1 MSNIYFAS
9 LLVGL
14 FLTLAYTLVKPEKFY
29 EYPYFMA
36 AVFIVFIVPQ
46 CVSILRFPGMAVG
59 DPVENVLL
67 MSCLCFGCCWLGY
80 LPRPWRLVSAK
91 LACPIDQDRLFQ
103 GGLIFMAVSFF
114 FNYLISRM
122 SDEETGGS
130 QWTGP
135 VTIYGFFAGLIYPA
149 FAICLSTALRK
160 QTAFAWL
167 SVAIASIQPILSAFI
182 AGRRE
187 TTVLCV
193 LTVALTLF
201 YTYGLR
207 PARLVILGFILFA
220 TLAIPATGTYRGF
233 AAERDWEGVR
243 QMDLIGNFRTFLNT
257 ESVLE
262 LRNAALLI
270 QSVKE
275 SGDYEYGGGY
285 WDAMV
290 FRFVPAQILG
300 KKFKEG
306 IMFEPP
312 EERAER
318 ETARMAYN
326 IPLGATLTGMGD
338 SFVQFG
344 FFGCLF
350 FAALGFL
357 FKSFYA
363 ATRQRNAIFAQLFYI
378 MIGTSAMRAVTHET
392 VDFLPGMTYYAIFL
406 GILFW
411 YVKLPLYRSRRL
423 LPFHTRAP
431 LSPETAAE
439 AAEETEAKLH

>member
-1 MSNIYFAS
+1 M
-9 LLVGL
+9 
-14 FLTLAYTLVKPEKFY
+14 VKPEKFY

-46 CVSILRFPGMAVG
+46 GISILRFPGMAVG
-59 DPVENVLL
+59 APVDDVLL

-80 LPRPWRLVSAK
+80 LFRPWRLVSAK
-91 LACPIDQDRLFQ
+91 LACPINQDRLFQ
-103 GGLIFMAVSFF
+103 GGLIFMFVSFF
-114 FNYLISRM
+114 FNNLISHM
-122 SDEETGGS
+122 TEEETGGS

-135 VTIYGFFAGLIYPA
+135 VTIYDFFAGLIYPA

-160 QTAFAWL
+160 QTYGAWASVAFA
-167 SVAIASIQPILSAFI
+167 AIQPIMSAFY

-187 TTVLCV
+187 TTALCV

-207 PARLVILGFILFA
+207 PARLVIIGMILFA
-220 TLAIPATGTYRGF
+220 MLAIPATGTYRGF
-233 AAERDWEGVR
+233 AAQRDWEGVR
-243 QMDLIGNFRTFLNT
+243 QMNLVGNFETYLT
-257 ESVLE
+257 SESILE

-270 QSVKE
+270 ESTKE

-285 WDAMV
+285 WDALV
-290 FRFVPAQILG
+290 FRFVPAQIIG
-300 KKFKEG
+300 KKFKEDL
-306 IMFEPP
+306 MFEPP

-318 ETARMAYN
+318 ELSRLAYD
-326 IPLGATLTGMGD
+326 IPVGSTMTGMGD
-338 SFVQFG
+338 SFQQFG
-344 FFGCLF
+344 YFGCLF

-392 VDFLPGMTYYAIFL
+392 TDFLPGMLYYAIFL

-411 YVKLPLYRSRRL
+411 YVKLPLRRMRRFR
-423 LPFHTRAP
+423 PFQSHP
-431 LSPETAAE
+431 PVPVE
-439 AAEETEAKLH
+439 ATEVEIN